1 MKQICTILIITL
13 LSSFVYGQEGKVLR
27 GDKKFDR
34 YDFVDAQSV
43 YLRVAEKGYES
54 AELFHKLGDSYYLNA
69 QYDEAVNWYGKLAE
83 KYPDSLTTEFYF
95 RYATSLK
102 AIKDYEKAD
111 AMMATFFEIKND
123 DSRAQLYDKNKDYL
137 ETIASR
143 KRNYEVERL
152 NINTSYSDFGPVIHD
167 EKLIFSSTRDTG
179 RLSKRIHKWNDQ
191 PFLDLYEIGL
201 EELEGGSTD
210 ISKFDK
216 KINSKYH
223 ESTPAFHTEGNI
235 IYFTRNNYSK
245 NVYGTDGSGTNKLKI
260 YRATKNGPDS
270 WGNPEE
276 LPFCSDEYNTAHPTL
291 SADNKTLYFSSDRPE
306 SIGESDIWKVTIN
319 DDGSYSEPENLGET
333 INTEGRETFPFIT
346 SDDELYFA
354 SNGHPGLGG
363 LDIFSTSLSS
373 NSDGAILNLGE
384 PINTAQDDFSLVLDG
399 ETRTGFFASNRN
411 TVGGNDDIYK
421 FIEIPCDINLSGLVT
436 DLDTGDPLDYV
447 DIGLYDGDN
456 NLITKVN
463 TASESTYAFVPSCSE
478 TLVVR
483 ASKEGY
489 IPAEKVVITP
499 GVSADLD
506 APLQLELE
514 KKPFEKGDD
523 LGKILNLNPIYFDF
537 DRYNIRPDAAIE
549 LAKVI
554 AVMEEYPDLKIDVRS
569 HTDSRANDEYNRV
582 LSQNR
587 NNSTIAYIIDNGIS
601 KSRLT
606 GRGYGESQLVNDCG
620 NGSDCSEEA
629 HQLNRRSEFIVVDNK

>member
-1 MKQICTILIITL
+1 M
-13 LSSFVYGQEGKVLR
+13 
-27 GDKKFDR
+27 
-34 YDFVDAQSV
+34 
-43 YLRVAEKGYES
+43 
-54 AELFHKLGDSYYLNA
+54 
-69 QYDEAVNWYGKLAE
+69 
-83 KYPDSLTTEFYF
+83 
-95 RYATSLK
+95 
-102 AIKDYEKAD
+102 
-111 AMMATFFEIKND
+111 
-123 DSRAQLYDKNKDYL
+123 
-137 ETIASR
+137 
-143 KRNYEVERL
+143 
-152 NINTSYSDFGPVIHD
+152 
-167 EKLIFSSTRDTG
+167 
-179 RLSKRIHKWNDQ
+179 
-191 PFLDLYEIGL
+191 
-201 EELEGGSTD
+201 
-210 ISKFDK
+210 
-216 KINSKYH
+216 
-223 ESTPAFHTEGNI
+223 
-235 IYFTRNNYSK
+235 
-245 NVYGTDGSGTNKLKI
+245 
-260 YRATKNGPDS
+260 
-270 WGNPEE
+270 
-276 LPFCSDEYNTAHPTL
+276 
-291 SADNKTLYFSSDRPE
+291 
-306 SIGESDIWKVTIN
+306 
-319 DDGSYSEPENLGET
+319 
-333 INTEGRETFPFIT
+333 
-346 SDDELYFA
+346 YFA

-363 LDIFSTSLSS
+363 LDIFSTNLSS